1 MEAVEGPKLAVYRA
15 ELPPVVLRPE
25 RLGLLD
31 AHAHSHSLGLPGVRS
46 PPSPS
51 SSSCS
56 IRLCDSPD
64 SLLESGYRSDSSSQQ
79 QLSATGAA
87 ATTLDEL
94 SSGLVK
100 LEPDLLGM
108 NLSRATSDW
117 PSVPKVESDAC
128 CTSFDLTADINDLF
142 SDEFLNMDGV
152 DAAGFVFP
160 PASPLD
166 ISVTGAE
173 SLAFQSSASASATAG
188 GGRSHLGVA
197 LDGSLSLSLH
207 TTATAAGTGAGAVRD
222 RHDALMDN
230 SFDLDDL
237 PLPSI
242 LLSEPLISA
251 QLSGQLVQRVS
262 LAQLVASPAAN
273 RHVAAFV
280 DRADSD
286 AALKG
291 PDETG
296 ADELDALLQ

>member
-1 MEAVEGPKLAVYRA
+1 METVEGPKLAVYRA
-15 ELPPVVLRPE
+15 ELPPVVLRPD

-31 AHAHSHSLGLPGVRS
+31 AHAHSQSLGLPGVRS

-56 IRLCDSPD
+56 IRHCDSPD
-64 SLLESGYRSDSSSQQ
+64 SLLESGYRSDASSQQ

-87 ATTLDEL
+87 AATLDEL
-94 SSGLVK
+94 GSGLVK

-108 NLSRATSDW
+108 SLSRATSDW
-117 PSVPKVESDAC
+117 PSVPKVESL
-128 CTSFDLTADINDLF
+128 DLTADIPDLIF
-142 SDEFLNMDGV
+142 SDEFLNMGGV
-152 DAAGFVFP
+152 DADFVFP
-160 PASPLD
+160 PLD
-166 ISVTGAE
+166 INVTGAE
-173 SLAFQSSASASATAG
+173 SLAFQSSASASATAA

-207 TTATAAGTGAGAVRD
+207 TTATAAGTGAGTVRERN

-230 SFDLDDL
+230 GFDLDDL

-242 LLSEPLISA
+242 LLPEPLISA
-251 QLSGQLVQRVS
+251 QLSGQLVQSVS

-280 DRADSD
+280 DRSDSD

-296 ADELDALLQ
+296 ADEFDALLQ